1 MSALQIGGVYMG
13 DAKNGGMY
21 MGDKKWGTHAQWVTK
36 PSMGNQNPHWVTRWL
51 MGNKTVNG

>member
-21 MGDKKWGTHAQWVTK
+21 MGDKKCGTHAQWVTK
-36 PSMGNQNPHWVTRWL
+36 PSMGN
-51 MGNKTVNG
+51 